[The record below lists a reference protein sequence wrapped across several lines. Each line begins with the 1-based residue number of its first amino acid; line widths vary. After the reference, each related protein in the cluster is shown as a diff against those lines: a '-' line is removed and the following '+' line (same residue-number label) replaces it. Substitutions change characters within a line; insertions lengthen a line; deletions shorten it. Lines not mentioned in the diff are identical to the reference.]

1 MSYERGL
8 SLTDCTLTC
17 HRLYF
22 FPQLCTVSPQGR
34 IAKNN
39 NNNSKK
45 QKTETTLATLDCKD
59 KQTEE
64 IANSVTDLS
73 AQRLCLSVH
82 LSASAKTYCFV
93 KEKYGW

>member
-34 IAKNN
+34 IAKTTTTTAKN
-39 NNNSKK
+39 KK
-45 QKTETTLATLDCKD
+45 L
-59 KQTEE
+59 
-64 IANSVTDLS
+64 
-73 AQRLCLSVH
+73 RLL
-82 LSASAKTYCFV
+82 
-93 KEKYGW
+93 